1 MMVFSRRSGF
11 DARLG
16 GGRAGFRQFGL
27 LRSPFTPTVSAA
39 RKMAIYT
46 THNPPMKTPAISGT
60 CLRYPVATALMLA
73 ALAQPALR
81 AQETPATTPPA
92 ASKNAE
98 NDVLELDALVVTA
111 VARPGT
117 TKLNSSVSV
126 SGLSAE
132 QIAVSAPRSTAES
145 FRTIP
150 GIRSEAT
157 SGDANANI
165 TVRGAP
171 ISAGGSRYLQLQ
183 EDGLPL
189 LQFGDIAFATSD
201 SFLRSDY
208 TVNQIEAIRG
218 GSAST
223 FASNSPGG
231 VINFISKTGE
241 TAGGSLGFTQGL
253 DYDSSRADFAY
264 GSPIGDGYRFQLGGF
279 YRTGE
284 GPRDTGAD
292 INDGGQ
298 LKLNV
303 TKNLANGYIRV
314 SAKSLDD
321 HVATYLPVPMLVS
334 GSNSDPT
341 FTSLPGFDKLTGTL
355 NSANFRRF
363 RYSDTNGTERTGD
376 MDTGVHSKSD
386 SLGLEASFDLGDGW
400 TLTDR
405 ARVAKNSGE
414 FVAPFPANVYQASA
428 STDNLFYVNGK
439 NAGKAVDDSA
449 YIADIHIF
457 NTRLNNFDNAINDL
471 RLSKEFTI
479 GDHTAEVTGGYYR
492 SRQEIDMDWLWSSY
506 RMEATKDG
514 ALVDTVGGD
523 GNVALGTP
531 AWGNTLHRNYDVSY
545 DTSAP
550 FASAG
555 VTLGSLSLDA
565 SVRED
570 MVEGQGSYASGTAD
584 ADKTERVDESTRQIV
599 NYDAS
604 HTSFS
609 VGANY
614 AFTKKLASFI
624 RYSEGASASADRILF
639 GSSILPDGSVP
650 GDEAVFNVLKQ
661 TELGVKYQT
670 SQLVPGT
677 LGLFGTLFHAETT
690 ESNYEL
696 TSQKFTSRVYQAQGL
711 ELEAVYVYE
720 GFDLRVGATFTDAE
734 IDSAE
739 NAALVGN
746 TPRRQADFTYHVSPT
761 YSWSRF
767 SLGGSVIGT
776 TEAYAQDDNQLVFP
790 SYAYVNGFASWRVT
804 KALTASLNVNN
815 LFNTFGLSEAE
826 EGSIPASGIIRARGL
841 TGRSVAVS
849 LKYDF

>member
-1 MMVFSRRSGF
+1 MHTSVTSGKT
-11 DARLG
+11 
-16 GGRAGFRQFGL
+16 
-27 LRSPFTPTVSAA
+27 LR
-39 RKMAIYT
+39 
-46 THNPPMKTPAISGT
+46 H
-60 CLRYPVATALMLA
+60 PVATALLLA

-81 AQETPATTPPA
+81 AQETPAAATPPA
-92 ASKNAE
+92 AVKTAE
-98 NDVLELDALVVTA
+98 DDVLELDALVVTA

-117 TKLNSSVSV
+117 TKLNSSVSI

-132 QIAVSAPRSTAES
+132 QIAVSAPRSTAEA

-201 SFLRSDY
+201 SFLRADY

-241 TAGGSLGFTQGL
+241 TAGGSIGFTQGL

-264 GSPIGDGYRFQLGGF
+264 GSPLGDGYRFQLGGF
-279 YRTGE
+279 YRLGE
-284 GPRDTGAD
+284 GPRDTGID

-303 TKNLANGYIRV
+303 TKTLSNGYVRV

-321 HVATYLPVPMLVS
+321 HVATYLPIPMRVS
-334 GSNSDPT
+334 GSNGDPA
-341 FTSLPGFDKLTGTL
+341 FSSLPGFDKLTGTL

-363 RYSDTNGTERTGD
+363 RYSDTNGAERTGD
-376 MDTGVHSKSD
+376 MDTGVHSKSN
-386 SLGLEASFDLGDGW
+386 SFGVEASFDLGDGW
-400 TLTDR
+400 TLTDK
-405 ARVAKNSGE
+405 ARIAKNSGE

-428 STDNLFYVNGK
+428 SADDLVYVNGK
-439 NAGKAVDDSA
+439 RAGQTVADSA

-471 RLSKEFTI
+471 RLSKEFTL
-479 GDHTAEVTGGYYR
+479 GEHTAEVTGGYYR
-492 SRQEIDMDWLWSSY
+492 SRQEIDMDWLWTSY

-514 ALVDTVGGD
+514 ALVDTAGGD
-523 GNVALGTP
+523 GNVALGTR
-531 AWGNTLHRNYDVSY
+531 AWGSTLHRNYDVSY

-555 VTLGSLSLDA
+555 VTLGNLSLDA

-584 ADKTERVDESTRQIV
+584 AAGTERVDESSRQIV
-599 NYDAS
+599 DYDAS

-609 VGANY
+609 LGANY

-639 GSSILPDGSVP
+639 GSSILADGSVP

-670 SQLVPGT
+670 NQLVPGT

-711 ELEAVYVYE
+711 ELEGVYVYE

-761 YSWSRF
+761 YSWKRF
-767 SLGGSVIGT
+767 TIGGSVIGT

-790 SYAYVNGFASWRVT
+790 SYAYVNGFAAWRVT
-804 KALTASLNVNN
+804 KALTASVNVNN
-815 LFNTFGLSEAE
+815 LFDTFGLSEAE
-826 EGSIPASGIIRARGL
+826 EGSIPANGIIRARGL